1 MTIRNKIAVKY
12 AASRTRHIKKVI
24 DFNDVLKASEAVV
37 FLMPRKSMEFYLARS
52 VVESFLRYFR
62 RVVLVVTENMRELAT
77 YRSEVIVVSQAD
89 EGWLKLPSRE
99 VISRLRRE
107 KFDIAFDLS
116 FTDDIFMSYLCR
128 KSEAKISVG
137 FSKANSDHFY
147 DLQVRVRQGTDIKKA
162 YESLTHTIKMF
173 KEK

>member
-1 MTIRNKIAVKY
+1 MY
-12 AASRTRHIKKVI
+12 AASRSRHIKKVI

-62 RVVLVVTENMRELAT
+62 RIVLVVTENMRELAT

-89 EGWLKLPSRE
+89 ESWLKLPSRE
-99 VISRLRRE
+99 LISRLRHE

-116 FTDDIFMSYLCR
+116 FSDDIFMSYLCR
-128 KSEAKISVG
+128 RSEAKISVG
-137 FSKANSDHFY
+137 FSKPNSDRFY
-147 DLQVRVRQGTDIKKA
+147 DLQIRMRESSDMKKA